1 MFGVVLTNSCLIGIK
16 PTQKEEIHA
25 QYCILDISIIHISIS
40 IIQALHLTYRIST
53 TQKRV
58 EIL

>member
-40 IIQALHLTYRIST
+40 IIQALHLTYRISI
-53 TQKRV
+53 TQKQV
-58 EIL
+58 ERL